1 MLLPYCSGGDAESR
15 VDNRL
20 GADERSTA
28 ERTERRAGVKGENV
42 RHVGSQRMPCLT
54 GLECPPV
61 IGHRYISLTQA
72 EISSSGKGCL
82 GQRVI
87 RRRGKSVVEVSL
99 NLGGKIPTLVL
110 VSLYIYSQTG
120 CKSCELEVRISID
133 IIVLVVKTDI
143 LRYIIKEV
151 LGTGNTLTAVKGI
164 VIPDEA
170 VKFYLRC

>member
-1 MLLPYCSGGDAESR
+1 MDSGIPSERCSG
-15 VDNRL
+15 V
-20 GADERSTA
+20 ER
-28 ERTERRAGVKGENV
+28 ENM

-61 IGHRYISLTQA
+61 IGHRYISLTQTQ
-72 EISSSGKGCL
+72 ICSSGKGCL

-99 NLGGKIPTLVL
+99 DLGGKIPTLVL

-133 IIVLVVKTDI
+133 IDVFVVETYVLRNIVEQVFRTCKAF
-143 LRYIIKEV
+143 
-151 LGTGNTLTAVKGI
+151 TAVECI
-164 VIPDEA
+164 VIPYET
-170 VKFYLRC
+170 VNFKLRC